1 MRHQGTQIE
10 TLVDSIIDSALLT
23 IEDNINWVLRDG
35 TLKSRV
41 AVKHPEFMSFTLEI
55 IKSSRLPRCSIQ
67 LLYERYPV
75 RRFCSNHRH
84 DNPHDCLAQPLESF
98 SGFHKHK
105 WSDLAGD
112 ECVYIPDDISLVS
125 LEQMFYDFC
134 TECGITFEGRW
145 NDPPPTQLGFETVA

>member
-55 IKSSRLPRCSIQ
+55 IKSSRLTRSSIQ

-98 SGFHKHK
+98 FGFHKHK
-105 WSDLAGD
+105 WSDLTGD

-134 TECGITFEGRW
+134 T
-145 NDPPPTQLGFETVA
+145 